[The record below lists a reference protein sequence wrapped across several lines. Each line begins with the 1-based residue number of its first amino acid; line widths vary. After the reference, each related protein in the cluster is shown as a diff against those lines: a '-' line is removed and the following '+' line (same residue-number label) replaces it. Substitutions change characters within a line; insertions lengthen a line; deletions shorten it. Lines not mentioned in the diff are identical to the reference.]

1 MATKKGSTKKKA
13 ASGTKRK
20 AAAKKP
26 AAKISQ
32 AQATSMV
39 ISPAMQELVG
49 KAITDAQFRKQ
60 LFSDRAKATKGLKL
74 TAIDRDALAK
84 LNPDQLEK
92 QAQVF
97 AKKLEIYIFV
107 QITIHF

>member
-1 MATKKGSTKKKA
+1 M
-13 ASGTKRK
+13 
-20 AAAKKP
+20 
-26 AAKISQ
+26 
-32 AQATSMV
+32 
-39 ISPAMQELVG
+39 
-49 KAITDAQFRKQ
+49 
-60 LFSDRAKATKGLKL
+60 
-74 TAIDRDALAK
+74 AK